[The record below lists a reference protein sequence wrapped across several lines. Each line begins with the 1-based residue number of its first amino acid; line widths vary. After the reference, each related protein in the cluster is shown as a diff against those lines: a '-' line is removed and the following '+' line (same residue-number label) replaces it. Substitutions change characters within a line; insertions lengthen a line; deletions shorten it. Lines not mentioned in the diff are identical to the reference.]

1 MQCVCVCH
9 VSVCI
14 VCGYYVGFVEALVNN
29 LGVGGSLLHGES
41 PKSLHCAKIGC
52 LHLTVWIL
60 ELSKAMNIP
69 PHVFTGNEGIP
80 VNYWYNILY
89 GTGVLL
95 FCLIVCLVGASEF
108 HFLSISIII
117 TL

>member
-1 MQCVCVCH
+1 MTFICNVCVCRH

-52 LHLTVWIL
+52 LHLT
-60 ELSKAMNIP
+60 KAMNIP
-69 PHVFTGNEGIP
+69 PLVFTGNEGIP
-80 VNYWYNILY
+80 VNYWYNVLY